1 MTVTA
6 SMALFTVRLG
16 LVLLNA
22 VANCGS
28 SDLWEGMGAGGQTE
42 TDPRPV

>member
-1 MTVTA
+1 MTATA
-6 SMALFTVRLG
+6 SLALFTVRLG

-28 SDLWEGMGAGGQTE
+28 SNLWEGIGAGA
-42 TDPRPV
+42 D